1 MEHVQS
7 ILKEFATQT
16 KLGASVREN
25 SSALAQRYIAVR
37 VRLAPTE
44 IAYRSIANDYA
55 ELRVRT
61 ERPHVK
67 AFADADANIDVPTL
81 TYIFKHG
88 FKEQPNEI
96 SDSYADFVDAVFPGA
111 PDEER
116 WQAHERANHWK
127 QKSYF
132 IALNFTDNVQFH
144 PLIKAIVVD
153 GQSDDL
159 NTAHQT
165 SVIETKLRE
174 YAQQLKRGNLHKL
187 AVDFGALISQIQLP
201 DHDYTEYFIPIPTA
215 VSVAEAT
222 ATKSALTM
230 IPETVDVDSDAL
242 RQILEPYRKQAQL
255 APVTSESRI
264 TKQMLLAAL
273 QIKAEALPRSILG
286 RYQKMLVPVTGAVDT
301 TVITS
306 VLLSREF
313 DPNQSM
319 LCKAISQACN
329 RYEWKQS
336 DLLSKIVNAE
346 TELDERQLQRY
357 KKAIAGVD
365 LSKDTLVQ
373 AIIAAPE

>member
-1 MEHVQS
+1 MDRV
-7 ILKEFATQT
+7 LKEFAVQT
-16 KLGASVREN
+16 KLGATIREDV
-25 SSALAQRYIAVR
+25 SALARRYVAVR

-44 IAYRSIANDYA
+44 IAYRSIASDYA
-55 ELRVRT
+55 ELQVRT
-61 ERPHVK
+61 ERPNVR
-67 AFADADANIDVPTL
+67 AFADVDADLDVPTL

-88 FKEQPNEI
+88 FKEQPNEL

-127 QKSYF
+127 QKGYF

-144 PLIKAIVVD
+144 PLIKAITVD

-165 SVIETKLRE
+165 STIESKLRG
-174 YAQQLKRGNLHKL
+174 YAHQLKAGNLHKL

-201 DHDYTEYFIPIPTA
+201 EHDYTEYFIPIPTA
-215 VSVAEAT
+215 AASVASAT
-222 ATKSALTM
+222 VTKSALTM
-230 IPETVDVDSDAL
+230 IPETVEVDSDAL

-286 RYQKMLVPVTGAVDT
+286 RYQKMLVPVTGAVDA

-306 VLLSREF
+306 ISLSREF
-313 DPNQSM
+313 DPNQSL

-336 DLLSKIVNAE
+336 ELLSKIVNAE
-346 TELDERQLQRY
+346 TELDERQMQRY

-365 LSKDTLVQ
+365 LSKDSLVQ